1 MNHKGTI
8 RIETDNLILR
18 KFKLSDADA
27 MYRNWASDE
36 DVTKFLTW
44 KPIDNIEVSENV
56 IKGWIEEYDNE
67 NFYQWAIVVK
77 ENKDEPIGCIS
88 IVRQDEAIGMVHVGY
103 CIGKKWWNKGI
114 TSEALEALIKFFITE
129 LKANRIESRHD
140 PINENSGKVM
150 LKCGMK
156 YEGTMR
162 KADINN
168 QGICDYSMY
177 AILAEDYIKNN

>member
-8 RIETDNLILR
+8 RIETENLILR

-36 DVTKFLTW
+36 EVTKFLTW
-44 KPIDNIEVSENV
+44 GPIDDIAIAESV
-56 IKGWIEEYDNE
+56 INEWIEGYDNE

-103 CIGKKWWNKGI
+103 CIGKKWWNQGI

-129 LKANRIESRHD
+129 VKANRIESRHD

-177 AILAEDYIKNN
+177 AILSEDYIENN